1 MSDDKPNPAAPGTA
15 PAHQALEPYI
25 GFLPTLARTIARAP
39 GTYAMGAAGA
49 VMLGAIVSIIV
60 YVLLFDGKVL
70 KDLAEPSNARG
81 IITFIISISAI
92 GVALILILYS
102 LFGTQK
108 SEQYRQAR
116 EVYVGLM
123 GILGT
128 IVGFYFGSADKATP
142 QLGLG
147 EPRLLGKELVLQAT
161 GGSPPYHFHA
171 SPDSLCDSAS
181 RGERVSRD
189 GWIQIRLKS
198 DRPDT
203 LALRVEVFD
212 AKGVQSSRD
221 LVPVKAVPAPAA
233 AARPGSAP
241 AGSSAPAGGTHPPKP

>member
-1 MSDDKPNPAAPGTA
+1 MSEDKQTPPAPGAAPG
-15 PAHQALEPYI
+15 HQPPQTYI
-25 GFLPTLARTIARAP
+25 GFRDTLARTIALSP
-39 GTYAMGAAGA
+39 GTYAMGTAGA
-49 VMLGAIVSIIV
+49 LMLGAIVWTIV
-60 YVLLFDGKVL
+60 HVLLFDGKVL

-102 LFGTQK
+102 LFGSSK

-128 IVGFYFGSADKATP
+128 IVGFYFGSSDKAVP

-147 EPRLLGKELVLQAT
+147 EPRFIGSELVLQA
-161 GGSPPYHFHA
+161 GGGVPPYRFHA
-171 SPDSLCDSAS
+171 VPDSLCDSAS

-203 LALRVEVFD
+203 LALRIEVFD
-212 AKGVQSSRD
+212 AKGVQAARD
-221 LVPVKAVPAPAA
+221 LVPGKAVPGKTVPVKAAPAN
-233 AARPGSAP
+233 AP
-241 AGSSAPAGGTHPPKP
+241 PSQPPKP